1 MQVGMP
7 RLQWLLAG
15 LFSLL
20 VWGAGFAQAPH
31 ACVVLL
37 KDKAGNGCTISEPER
52 FLSDYAVEKRRRFH
66 IPVTETDLPISPAY
80 LDTLSRLDSGCF
92 VLTTSKWF
100 NYVVIGTND
109 SGGVSDS
116 LRERIALFPWV
127 AGVYNLHQIP
137 DSLLQ
142 CWFDTL
148 SVVRA
153 VSGPPASSAAPAADT
168 SDADSIWGASAPQI
182 ACLNGL
188 SLHRM
193 GYSGQG
199 MRIAVIDGGF
209 LNVDSLAMFGS
220 LRSSGRLK
228 GYRNVTEDTTA
239 FFRVHE
245 SHGQKVLSIMGV
257 NRPGEYVGSAPDADY
272 WLFRSEHTGYED
284 ILEEY
289 YFVAAIELADSI
301 GADAANV
308 SLGYTTFNDKKQ
320 NHTWY
325 DLDGRHSV
333 ASIAAEAAVH
343 RGCIVNVA
351 AGNEGEKTWLL
362 FGIPSDAPAVLCV
375 AAVNRDS
382 AVASFSSKGDSI
394 WMKPDIASVGWGTAF
409 CDVSDTVAYGNGT
422 SFATPLNAGLTACL
436 WQAFPHRTAEEVID
450 AVRQSADRYLD
461 WNRLTGYGIPDYA
474 KAYRLLKGDLGV
486 AGAAESRLRFN
497 CYPNPVKETLW
508 LSLPEGS
515 PARTVRLYDAQGRM
529 LLRMP
534 VSGTLMEIG
543 FSNLP
548 AGSYFLLLSGGGED
562 AVRMVVKE

>member
-1 MQVGMP
+1 MTPMH
-7 RLQWLLAG
+7 RWLLLCLCAA
-15 LFSLL
+15 L
-20 VWGAGFAQAPH
+20 WCGAAAQAPH

-37 KDKAGNGCTISEPER
+37 KDKSGNGFTISEPER
-52 FLSDYAVEKRRRFH
+52 FLSRYAVEKRRRFH
-66 IPVTETDLPISPAY
+66 IPVTDADLPLSPAY
-80 LDTLSRLDSGCF
+80 LDILSRLDSGCR

-100 NYVVIGTND
+100 NYVVLGSYD
-109 SGGVSDS
+109 SVGVSDS
-116 LRERIALFPWV
+116 LKERIALFPWV
-127 AGVYNLHQIP
+127 AGVCDLHRIP
-137 DSLLQ
+137 DSLLH

-153 VSGPPASSAAPAADT
+153 VSGLPASLAASVADT
-168 SDADSIWGASAPQI
+168 ADPDSIWGASAPQI

-228 GYRNVTEDTTA
+228 GYRNLTEDTTA

-257 NRPGEYVGSAPDADY
+257 NCPGEYVGSAPDADY

-308 SLGYTTFNDKKQ
+308 SLGYTTFDDKKQ

-325 DLDGRHSV
+325 DLDGWHSV

-351 AGNEGEKTWLL
+351 AGNEGDKPWLL

-436 WQAFPHRTAEEVID
+436 WQAFPYKTAEEVID
-450 AVRQSADRYLD
+450 AVRRSANRYND

-474 KAYRLLKGDLGV
+474 KAYHILKGDLTV
-486 AGAAESRLRFN
+486 DEAAEARLRFN
-497 CYPNPVKETLW
+497 CYPNPVKETLL

-515 PARTVRLYDAQGRM
+515 PARMVRLYDAQGRM

-534 VSGTLMEIG
+534 VGGTMLEIG